1 MEKILPQEAI
11 KVAIK
16 KLINRVFGVE
26 SPKKTSIKTTL
37 LISLLLAGS
46 AKINRLAEK
55 I

>member
-26 SPKKTSIKTTL
+26 SPKKNFHQNN
-37 LISLLLAGS
+37 AFD
-46 AKINRLAEK
+46 
-55 I
+55 